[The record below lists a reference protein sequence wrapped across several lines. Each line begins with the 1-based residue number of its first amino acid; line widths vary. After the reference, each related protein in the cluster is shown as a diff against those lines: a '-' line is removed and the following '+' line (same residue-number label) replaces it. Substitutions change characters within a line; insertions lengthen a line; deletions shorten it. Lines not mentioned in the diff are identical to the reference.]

1 MAYADIDV
9 RRVLEATD
17 LVGLVGAQ
25 VALKRVGR
33 RWVGL
38 CPFHQ
43 EHTPSF
49 SVNQEEGLYYCFGCH
64 AKGDAITFVRE
75 TQGLDFVEAL
85 EFLADRAHI
94 PLTPVAGPTDRN
106 LRSRLVDAY
115 RRLAEWYQEQLID
128 PLRGEA
134 ARSYLA
140 ERGITME
147 VARSFG
153 LGLSPYGVAFPVRK
167 LQLSPVECEEGG
179 LAYRDARGALVDHMH
194 GRVVFPIR
202 DTSGRVVAFG
212 GRILPRDL
220 ERLEGRAPK
229 YKNSPESPLYHK
241 RRTLYHLDRAR
252 SAIVEEHVAIV
263 CEGYTDVIAL
273 VGIGITNAVAT
284 CGTALSEEHL
294 EVLRRFAERVVLL
307 FDGDAAGLAAAE
319 RLVELPQERLT
330 LEVATLEGG
339 LDPAD
344 AARRDPELVHK
355 ALAGAVPLLRFVVER
370 RLAQRSLATPE
381 ARAQAADEM
390 LGLIARHPNALVR
403 GEYVALVADRTG
415 FGVPELARRTRAQRH
430 PQDVPATSPAVE
442 ALDVPSREALRLLV
456 HDPASFEGVLVPEL
470 FRDAR
475 AARLVLLASGAESAF
490 ALRRRLEGVAGV
502 EELYFALAAEPPESS
517 AADVIATLVLREV
530 RFELA
535 RIVRALKEGTGE
547 VERAVEE
554 VPRVKLAVAKLAEER
569 EDLDT
574 LGWLIGWLI
583 SLRRTEEAPE

>member
-43 EHTPSF
+43 ERTPSF
-49 SVNQEEGLYYCFGCH
+49 SVNAEEGLYYCFGCH
-64 AKGDAITFVRE
+64 ARGDAITFVRE

-85 EFLADRAHI
+85 ELLADRAHI

-106 LRSRLVDAY
+106 LRARLVDAY
-115 RRLAEWYQEQLID
+115 RRLAEWYQEQLSD

-147 VARSFG
+147 TARSFG
-153 LGLSPYGVAFPVRK
+153 IGLSPYGVAFPVRK
-167 LQLSPVECEEGG
+167 LQLSAAECEEGG

-202 DTSGRVVAFG
+202 DTSSRVVAFG

-229 YKNSPESPLYHK
+229 YKNSPESPLYRK

-252 SAIVEEHVAIV
+252 SAVVERGEAIV

-273 VGIGITNAVAT
+273 VGIGITNVVAT

-330 LEVATLEGG
+330 LEVATLEGA

-355 ALAGAVPLLRFVVER
+355 ALVGAVPLLRFVVER

-381 ARAQAADEM
+381 ARAQAVDEM
-390 LGLIARHPNALVR
+390 LELIGRHPNALVR

-415 FGVPELARRTRAQRH
+415 FGVSELLRRMRTGRH
-430 PQDVPATSPAVE
+430 PQEAPGASPVIDV
-442 ALDVPSREALRLLV
+442 LDVPSREALRLLV
-456 HDPASFEGVLVPEL
+456 HDPASYEGILVREL
-470 FRDAR
+470 FRDPR
-475 AARLVLLASGAESAF
+475 AARLVELASGVDSAF
-490 ALRRRLEGVAGV
+490 SLRRRLEGVAGV
-502 EELYFALAAEPPESS
+502 EELYFALASEPPEAS
-517 AADVIATLVLREV
+517 AADVIATLVVREA
-530 RFELA
+530 RFELE
-535 RIVRALKEGTGE
+535 RIVRSLRERTGAL
-547 VERAVEE
+547 ERALEE
-554 VPRVKLAVAKLAEER
+554 VPRVKHAIAKLAEER
-569 EDLDT
+569 EDLET
-574 LGWLIGWLI
+574 LGWLIGWVI
-583 SLRRTEEAPE
+583 SVRRPGGVGE